1 MSDPTQEEIDSLKS
15 EVLAMA
21 TGAKLQKLEADIKSR
36 STLSL
41 GGQKAFL
48 ERVRAAL
55 EAAEVAEYAEPTT
68 TAQSKTNSNGY
79 RKPDA
84 SNPFSAAGWNK
95 TKQAQ
100 LVTRLGRE
108 AAEGFAKSAGVTLG
122 STKPNPLFN

>member
-1 MSDPTQEEIDSLKS
+1 MPDPTQEEIDSLKS

-84 SNPFSAAGWNK
+84 STPFSAAGWTT

-100 LVTRLGRE
+100 LLSRLALESAGGIAE
-108 AAEGFAKSAGVTLG
+108 AA
-122 STKPNPLFN
+122 